1 MFSPREDTERAENIS
16 MISKTLNKTFII
28 FLCVSISC
36 GTTNISRP
44 NYDRIYQEL
53 ICQSLD
59 QFRLHTSDDS
69 YIQIKKTLFP
79 LSDKAWLRYH
89 YAKNEVLGEL
99 DSTRI
104 TIKLSYVLCNNL
116 NTKIQLVDTF
126 LYQLDTIKPKAI
138 QSPNLNTP
146 IIQPNRD
153 SLAGGFMFDYRLSK
167 NCKGNFSFSR
177 PWRLK
182 DNVIVIESAYDCG
195 TLCGSGHLNYFKLDS
210 LGNYIFM
217 EREELYVD

>member
-1 MFSPREDTERAENIS
+1 MLNPKKHFSFL
-16 MISKTLNKTFII
+16 LNVII
-28 FLCVSISC
+28 LISC
-36 GTTNISRP
+36 GTANRNFSH
-44 NYDRIYQEL
+44 YDKIYQEL
-53 ICQSLD
+53 ICQSLE
-59 QFRLHTSDDS
+59 QFRLRTSDDS

-89 YAKNEVLGEL
+89 YAKNEVIGEL
-99 DSTRI
+99 DANRI
-104 TIKLSYVLCNNL
+104 TIRASDVLCNNL

-126 LYQLDTIKPKAI
+126 LYQLDTIKPKAL

-146 IIQPNRD
+146 IIQPDRD

-182 DNVIVIESAYDCG
+182 DNVIVIESAYNCG